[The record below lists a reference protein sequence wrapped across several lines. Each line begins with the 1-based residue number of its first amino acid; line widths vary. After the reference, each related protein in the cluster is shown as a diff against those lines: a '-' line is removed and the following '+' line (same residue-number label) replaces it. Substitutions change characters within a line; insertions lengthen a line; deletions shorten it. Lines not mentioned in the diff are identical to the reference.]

1 MIMTTSTHTNRS
13 TVAST
18 GDLQDDLAAL
28 REDLRSL
35 KEDFKNLA
43 TDAVGKSKAHA
54 TAAATAAKES
64 ATEHFDKSVK
74 ATREAVEER
83 PLTSLLIAAGIGALV
98 GAVLTRR

>member
-1 MIMTTSTHTNRS
+1 MTSTSQNRT
-13 TVAST
+13 TVATT
-18 GDLQDDLAAL
+18 GDLHHDLAAL
-28 REDLRSL
+28 KEDLRSL
-35 KEDFKNLA
+35 KEDFKSLA
-43 TDAVGKSKAHA
+43 TDAMEKSKSHA

-74 ATREAVEER
+74 ATRDAVEER